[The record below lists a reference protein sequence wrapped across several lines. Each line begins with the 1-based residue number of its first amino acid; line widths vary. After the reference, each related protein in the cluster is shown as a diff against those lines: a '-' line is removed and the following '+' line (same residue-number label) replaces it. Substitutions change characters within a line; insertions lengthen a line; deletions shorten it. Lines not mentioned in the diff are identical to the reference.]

1 MFLNIVLALVV
12 LAVAAVAAGGV
23 VLANLALR
31 RSSAKSETFR
41 TGTTEYLDRDAW
53 ERAKAGMALEELERW
68 NRMNL
73 AESKRLERVCDIC
86 GARVSACRC
95 AYSIEGGARGDISIP
110 SSAGIASRKAGR

>member
-1 MFLNIVLALVV
+1 MFINIVLVLVV

-31 RSSAKSETFR
+31 RSSPKSETFR

-53 ERAKAGMALEELERW
+53 ERAKAGMALEGLERW

-73 AESKRLERVCDIC
+73 AESRYIGKPCETC
-86 GARVSACRC
+86 GGRACNCAR
-95 AYSIEGGARGDISIP
+95 IP
-110 SSAGIASRKAGR
+110 SNAGIDRRNLVR